1 MCSGKKTYAI
11 HQQEIPLCVLLSTGE
26 LCKAFLS
33 ANKKLL
39 AKDKGFFF
47 PLNDTMNCF
56 LMCLGSGLY

>member
-47 PLNDTMNCF
+47 SPQ
-56 LMCLGSGLY
+56 